1 MAHVTFFRM
10 KAKPGEH
17 EAVVDLF
24 DKWQR
29 ERMPEVKGFVKS
41 MVVCSLEDDD
51 EFMAEVMFDTR
62 ESYETNSADKE
73 QGDWFKD
80 LRSHLVEDPIWFNGK
95 LERESGA
102 IVP

>member
-10 KAKPGEH
+10 KAKKGEK

-29 ERMPEVKGFVKS
+29 ERMPEVKGFVRS
-41 MVVCSLEDDD
+41 CVVQNLNDDH

-62 ESYETNSADKE
+62 ENYQNNSDDKE
-73 QGDWFKD
+73 QGEWFKD
-80 LRSHLVEDPIWFNGK
+80 LRSHLVEDPVWFDGR

-102 IVP
+102 MVP